1 MITKNQQTYFTENGF
16 LIYENLISKDDIIY
30 LRDVYEKFL
39 SGAIDSKGNR
49 SDLSGLNDNETIERI
64 TQIMRPSLILKEL
77 GNHEIYKKV
86 AQIAKI
92 LLGDDLAI
100 DFDMLIDK
108 APHTNMETPWHQDEA
123 YWLDLPDKRAVSCW
137 IALDDVT
144 KENGCMWFTPKSH
157 LQGLKPHIQINNG
170 GAMKCEGDESGSFAA
185 EIKAG
190 SCSFHHGRTLHYSRG
205 NTTDF
210 RRRAFII
217 NLRPKAM
224 IELERAEGMDHLG
237 DRKNGTI

>member
-1 MITKNQQTYFTENGF
+1 MINSAQKTFFIENGY
-16 LIYENLISKDDIIY
+16 LIYENILAKDEIIY
-30 LRDVYEKFL
+30 LKNIYEKFL
-39 SGAIDSKGNR
+39 SGEIDSKGNR
-49 SDLSGLNDNETIERI
+49 SDLSGLKKTNGEQI

-86 AQIAKI
+86 SQFAKT
-92 LLGDDLAI
+92 LLGDDLEV

-108 APHTNMETPWHQDEA
+108 APNTNMETPWHQDEA
-123 YWLDLPDKRAVSCW
+123 YWLDMPDKRAVSCW

-157 LQGLKPHIQINNG
+157 LLGMKPHIQINNG
-170 GAMKCEGDESGSFAA
+170 GAMKCEGNEDGSFAA

-190 SCSFHHGRTLHYSRG
+190 SCSFHHGRTLHYSRS
-205 NTTDF
+205 NSTST

-217 NLRPKAM
+217 NLRPKTM
-224 IELERAEGMDHLG
+224 IELERAKGYDHLG
-237 DRKNGTI
+237 ERKNQKI